1 MGKKEWKAMKKKRT
15 FSNMI
20 TGFFNDD
27 SKFMTFIGRVALLAS
42 ANVCWLVCSLPAVTG
57 GAALIALYTV
67 LLERKEQTYDTA
79 FKRFFQVFA
88 KTLLP
93 SLPLWLLT
101 LGVGTAL
108 ATAWRIVLRE
118 NLADHFFLLAPLLLA
133 SAVMAIALL
142 WPFPLLASGETSWR
156 EALPAAF
163 LLGPRELGRS
173 LLLLLLEGAGVLL
186 AACCF
191 TASLTLTGIWL
202 LFGFAVIA
210 WGKLLIMEGVLEK
223 WSNH

>member
-15 FSNMI
+15 FSNVI

-118 NLADHFFLLAPLLLA
+118 NLTDHFAGQCGDGYRTAVALSSAGFRRNLLAGG
-133 SAVMAIALL
+133 
-142 WPFPLLASGETSWR
+142 ASGGVSLGAAGTGT
-156 EALPAAF
+156 LPAAVAAGGSWRF
-163 LLGPRELGRS
+163 AG
-173 LLLLLLEGAGVLL
+173 GVLFYGVPDIDGNM
-186 AACCF
+186 AAFRIRGHC
-191 TASLTLTGIWL
+191 
-202 LFGFAVIA
+202 V
-210 WGKLLIMEGVLEK
+210 GKATNYGG
-223 WSNH
+223 SP

>member
-1 MGKKEWKAMKKKRT
+1 MKKKRT

-79 FKRFFQVFA
+79 FKRFFFFFF
-88 KTLLP
+88 KTLPP
-93 SLPLWLLT
+93 SLPLWL
-101 LGVGTAL
+101 
-108 ATAWRIVLRE
+108 
-118 NLADHFFLLAPLLLA
+118 
-133 SAVMAIALL
+133 
-142 WPFPLLASGETSWR
+142 FPLLASGETSWR

-163 LLGPRELGRS
+163 LLGLRELGRS

>member
-118 NLADHFFLLAPLLLA
+118 NLTDHFFLLAPLLLA

-142 WPFPLLASGETSWR
+142 WLFPLLASGETAWR

-163 LLGPRELGRS
+163 HLGLRELGRALQRRYTPELQFIADDS
-173 LLLLLLEGAGVLL
+173 IQYGAHILEVLRDPDKVKPVNPDND
-186 AACCF
+186 
-191 TASLTLTGIWL
+191 
-202 LFGFAVIA
+202 AVLPDEEA
-210 WGKLLIMEGVLEK
+210 
-223 WSNH
+223 

>member
-1 MGKKEWKAMKKKRT
+1 MKKKRT

-118 NLADHFFLLAPLLLA
+118 NLTDHFFLLAP
-133 SAVMAIALL
+133 
-142 WPFPLLASGETSWR
+142 
-156 EALPAAF
+156 
-163 LLGPRELGRS
+163 
-173 LLLLLLEGAGVLL
+173 LLLEGAGVLL